1 MTKGKVAV
9 DGYLGSV
16 REMLQEKGYEIVPM
30 DQLTEADAVVVSGG
44 DYNMM
49 GVETT
54 LTKAPVIQALG
65 MTPDE
70 VIAAVERR
78 ARR

>member
-1 MTKGKVAV
+1 
-9 DGYLGSV
+9 
-16 REMLQEKGYEIVPM
+16 
-30 DQLTEADAVVVSGG
+30 VVSGG